1 MSANENTWPQ
11 GWGKFTELI
20 KGDNR
25 VFSEGL
31 PTWAARFRAARAF
44 SGVHFDGLTEESSD
58 AYFVDLKLTLFKS
71 LRDY

>member
-31 PTWAARFRAARAF
+31 PTWAARFRVARAF